1 MTDEQKKE
9 ALLALRQQ
17 TRERLGQRVAQLRKM
32 NDMSIEQLADATG
45 LQASHISRIEAGRY
59 AVNVEILEML
69 AKAFNMTVDIV
80 APHAKRG

>member
-1 MTDEQKKE
+1 MERTEE
-9 ALLALRQQ
+9 VHLALRQQ

-69 AKAFNMTVDIV
+69 AQAFNMTVDIV
-80 APHAKRG
+80 DLHTQRG

>member
-1 MTDEQKKE
+1 MERTEE
-9 ALLALRQQ
+9 VHLALRQQ

-69 AKAFNMTVDIV
+69 AQAFNMTVDIV
-80 APHAKRG
+80 TPHAQRG

>member
-1 MTDEQKKE
+1 MERTEE
-9 ALLALRQQ
+9 VHLALRQQ
-17 TRERLGQRVAQLRKM
+17 TRERLEQRVAQLRKM

-69 AKAFNMTVDIV
+69 AQAFNMTVDIV
-80 APHAKRG
+80 DLHTQRG

>member
-1 MTDEQKKE
+1 MERTEE
-9 ALLALRQQ
+9 AHLALRQQ

-69 AKAFNMTVDIV
+69 AQAFNMTVDIV
-80 APHAKRG
+80 GLHTQRG